1 MANLIVGDDGAN
13 VLGGTAGR
21 DVIYGFDPEG
31 PQGQVTSIAATRV
44 AAGLTEPLFA
54 TSPPGDLS
62 RLFVVEKQGLIKILD
77 LENGGTLSTPFLD
90 VSGEISIAGERGL
103 LGLTFDPGFAENGY
117 FYVNLINTAGD
128 TEIRR
133 YQVSATDPNQADPAS
148 ETLIIEIDQPAATNH
163 KAGWLGFGPDGY
175 LYAALGDGGGANDPS
190 GNGQNIN
197 TLLGKMLRLDV
208 SADGFPADPNRNYS
222 IPADNPFAS
231 GDGADE
237 IYALGLRNPWRS
249 SFDRGLGDFYIAD
262 VGQAEWE
269 EVNIGALGA
278 NYGWK
283 RYEGNE
289 LRFPDVP
296 ASGPLTFPI
305 HTYDHSVGQ
314 SITGG
319 YVYRGPSEGLQGHYF
334 FGDFRSQKIFT
345 LHFDGTNWVATDRT
359 AQVNENVGT
368 IGPISSFGE
377 DGAGNLYVID
387 YGGEVFR
394 LTPEVVSADQ
404 NDTLNGGNGDDLLF
418 GGSGDDRLNAGT
430 GDDELQGGDG
440 ADRLFGA
447 AGRDVLVGGAGNDIL
462 DGQTGIDAAAG
473 GAGDDKY
480 NVDDEGDVVVEKA
493 GEGVDTVYASAAYT
507 LAAGSAVEHLRA
519 DAGSQGLVLS
529 GNELANSIHGGAGG
543 DTLNGMDG
551 NDTLRGNDGADTLS
565 GGLGRDILFGGAG
578 ADTFVFRSAA
588 EAGNGAL
595 RDQIKDFEDGADL
608 IDLSEFG
615 VAFDFIGNAGF
626 GGNAGELRAYNTGNN
641 TYVAGD
647 LDGNSIA
654 DFQIVL
660 VGLHTLTE
668 TDFVL

>member
-1 MANLIVGDDGAN
+1 MANLIVGNDGAN
-13 VLGGTAGR
+13 TLQGTSGR

-31 PQGQVTSIAATRV
+31 PQGNVTSITATRV
-44 AAGLTEPLFA
+44 ASGLTQPLFVTA
-54 TSPPGDLS
+54 PPDELT

-77 LENGGTLSTPFLD
+77 LESGATLSTPFLD
-90 VSGEISIAGERGL
+90 VSSEISFAGERGL
-103 LGLTFDPGFAENGY
+103 LGLTFDPNFAENGY

-133 YQVSATDPNQADPAS
+133 YQVSATDPNQADAAS
-148 ETLIIEIDQPAATNH
+148 ETLIIQIDQPDATNH

-175 LYAALGDGGGANDPS
+175 LYAALGDGGPGNDPNN
-190 GNGQNIN
+190 NGQNID
-197 TLLGKMLRLDV
+197 TLLGKILRLDV

-231 GDGADE
+231 GAGADE

-262 VGQAEWE
+262 VGQGEWE

-283 RYEGNE
+283 RYEGDE
-289 LRFPDVP
+289 LRFPGVP
-296 ASGPLTFPI
+296 ASGPLTFPV

-319 YVYRGPSEGLQGHYF
+319 YVYRGPAEGLQGHYF
-334 FGDFRSQKIFT
+334 FGDFIAQKIFT

-359 AQVNENVGT
+359 AQVTEDVGA

-377 DGAGNLYVID
+377 DGAGNLYVVD
-387 YGGEVFR
+387 FGGEVFR
-394 LTPEVVSADQ
+394 LNPQVVSADQ
-404 NDTLNGGNGDDLLF
+404 NDILNGGGGDDMLF
-418 GGSGDDRLNAGT
+418 GGSGDDRLLGGT

-447 AGRDVLVGGAGNDIL
+447 DGRDVLVGGAGNDIL
-462 DGQTGIDAAAG
+462 NGQAGVDAAAG
-473 GAGDDKY
+473 GAGSDKY
-480 NVDDEGDVVVEKA
+480 YVDDENDAVVEKA
-493 GEGVDTVYASAAYT
+493 GEGMDTVYASANYT
-507 LAAGSAVEHLRA
+507 LAADSAVEQLRA
-519 DAGSQGLVLS
+519 TADSMGLVLT
-529 GNELANSIHGGAGG
+529 GNELANQIHGAAGS

-551 NDTLRGNDGADTLS
+551 DDIMRGNNGADTLS
-565 GGLGRDILFGGAG
+565 GGLGRDALFGGTG

-615 VAFDFIGNAGF
+615 VGFDFIGGATF
-626 GGNAGELRAYNTGNN
+626 SGNAGELRTYNAGSN
-641 TYVAGD
+641 TFVAGD
-647 LDGNSIA
+647 LDGNRAA

-660 VGLHTLTE
+660 IGLHALDE
-668 TDFVL
+668 TDFIL